1 MLNRPL
7 LPIIA
12 TILILGA
19 GVGYYLVERRPPLP
33 APAPATVAPAPM
45 PAATPAPAPAI
56 EHPVPGTPPAA
67 SAAASSALPALDASD
82 GALRA
87 ALAGIVG
94 ADALK
99 RFLVPEDLIRRIV
112 VTVDNLPRR
121 KLPYDRL
128 PVTTPACG
136 FVASGEGAHATLDP
150 RNYARY
156 TPMVDALRA
165 IDMRSLA
172 RVYFRFYPLF
182 QDAYQDLG
190 YPNGYFN
197 DRLVTVIDQ
206 LLATPQPAGPVD
218 LVQPHVQYHFADPAL
233 EALSA
238 GQKILI
244 RMGPDNAAVVKSKL
258 AELRAALV
266 AAPPASVH

>member
-1 MLNRPL
+1 MMNRPL

-19 GVGYYLVERRPPLP
+19 GVGYYLVERRPPP
-33 APAPATVAPAPM
+33 PATVAAARGAGPPPRPPERP
-45 PAATPAPAPAI
+45 PAATPGGAAAPAGA
-56 EHPVPGTPPAA
+56 PPAL
-67 SAAASSALPALDASD
+67 AARD
-82 GALRA
+82 GPLGEAR
-87 ALAGIVG
+87 AGIGG

-99 RFLVPEDLIRRIV
+99 RFLAPEDLIRRIV

-128 PVTTPACG
+128 PVATPAGG
-136 FVASGEGAHATLDP
+136 FIASGEGAHATLDP

-156 TPMVDALRA
+156 TPMVDVLRA
-165 IDMRSLA
+165 IDMRALA
-172 RVYFRFYPLF
+172 QVYFRFYPLF
-182 QDAYQDLG
+182 QSAYQDLG

-206 LLATPQPAGPVD
+206 LLATPQPAEPVE

-233 EALSA
+233 EGLSA
-238 GQKILI
+238 GQKLLI

-258 AELRAALV
+258 SELRAALI
-266 AAPPASVH
+266 AAPPAAAH

>member
-1 MLNRPL
+1 MMNRPL

-19 GVGYYLVERRPPLP
+19 GVGYYLVERRPPP
-33 APAPATVAPAPM
+33 PATVAPAPV
-45 PAATPAPAPAI
+45 PAVTPAPASEPAI
-56 EHPVPGTPPAA
+56 QHPVPGATPATSATAPAP
-67 SAAASSALPALDASD
+67 PALDASD
-82 GALRA
+82 GPLRE

-128 PVTTPACG
+128 PVTTPAGG

-156 TPMVDALRA
+156 TPMVDVLRA
-165 IDMRSLA
+165 IDMRALA
-172 RVYFRFYPLF
+172 QVYFRFYPLF
-182 QDAYQDLG
+182 QSAYQDLG

-206 LLATPQPAGPVD
+206 LLATPQPAEPVE

-233 EALSA
+233 EGLSA

-258 AELRAALV
+258 SELRAALI
-266 AAPPASVH
+266 AAPPATAH